1 MKAKSKHISHNPRVN
16 HVNHITSNP
25 RLNYLGNDPAKF
37 IHSNKTHRS
46 ASEAFRD
53 ADYAQAIWSDPSE
66 LADFIEWC
74 RDMKIVF
81 PLLTLF
87 IVAVVYV
94 LRTMP

>member
-1 MKAKSKHISHNPRVN
+1 MKAKSKPTTRRVN
-16 HVNHITSNP
+16 HVNHNP

-81 PLLTLF
+81 PLLALF
-87 IVAVVYV
+87 IVAIVYV